1 MVPALRRTILILIMV
16 AAYSVGVI
24 TWLCKRHPSEFQ
36 GFNNGILDTQ
46 EPLLAIVLP
55 IHDGDAALAMTAM
68 SKWPTTCYSNT
79 LTNMDLII
87 YKAEAVESTT
97 DLLSQVPREASGCFR
112 STKVITGN
120 LTPEVCTIQ
129 TLR

>member
-1 MVPALRRTILILIMV
+1 MIML
-16 AAYSVGVI
+16 AAYSVGILI
-24 TWLCKRHPSEFQ
+24 TWLCKRYPSGFQ
-36 GFNNGILDTQ
+36 GVNNGILNTR
-46 EPLLAIVLP
+46 EPLLAVVVP
-55 IHDGDAALAMTAM
+55 IHDGDAARAMTAM

-97 DLLSQVPREASGCFR
+97 DQLSQVPREASGCFR
-112 STKVITGN
+112 GTKVITGN
-120 LTPEVCTIQ
+120 LIPEVCAIQ

>member
-1 MVPALRRTILILIMV
+1 MLVML
-16 AAYSVGVI
+16 AAFSVGI
-24 TWLCKRHPSEFQ
+24 FTTWLCKRYPFQ
-36 GFNNGILDTQ
+36 HQWFNNGIFNTQ
-46 EPLLAIVLP
+46 EPLLAVVVP
-55 IHDGDAALAMTAM
+55 IHDGDAARAMTSM

-79 LTNMDLII
+79 LTSMDLII
-87 YKAEAVESTT
+87 YKAEPVESTT

-120 LTPEVCTIQ
+120 LIPEVCAIQ